1 MTRKFFSGALAAL
14 AMAALSVTPVF
25 AAKAN
30 AMGCG
35 CCGGQKTGGKSNPG
49 CMGGDAKGS
58 KGGMSC
64 MKGMDMADMDNM
76 SKAQKDSDDAMMSG
90 MDHSKMDMGAADAS
104 TSDDNPDVAFA
115 KAMIPHHEA
124 AVVMAKQLLKN
135 GKNYELRAMATD
147 IIAAQSKEIKTLY
160 GWLAKNSE

>member
-14 AMAALSVTPVF
+14 AMAALSVTPVL

-35 CCGGQKTGGKSNPG
+35 CCGGQKAGGKSKAG
-49 CMGGDAKGS
+49 CMGGDAKSS
-58 KGGMSC
+58 KGGMRC
-64 MKGMDMADMDNM
+64 MKGMSMAGMDNM

-90 MDHSKMDMGAADAS
+90 MDHSKMDMGGSDTS
-104 TSDDNPDVAFA
+104 TSDDNADVAFA

-124 AVVMAKQLLKN
+124 AVAMAKQLLKN
-135 GKNYELRAMATD
+135 GKNDELKAMATE

-160 GWLAKNSE
+160 GWLSKNAE